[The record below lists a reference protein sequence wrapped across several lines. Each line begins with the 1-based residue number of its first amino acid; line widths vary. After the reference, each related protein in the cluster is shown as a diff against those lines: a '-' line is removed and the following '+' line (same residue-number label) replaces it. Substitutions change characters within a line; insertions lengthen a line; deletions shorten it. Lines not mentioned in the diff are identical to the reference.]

1 MFFKKKTAV
10 YLSSDE
16 ADFKLAK
23 EILKKEQILYYEYA
37 AEEMPVAGCG
47 ARINPA
53 RLNNP
58 VERMVFRLS
67 VVSEDVEKAVN
78 VLQGKVKY
86 VINAKPI

>member
-16 ADFKLAK
+16 ADFNLAK
-23 EILKKEQILYYEYA
+23 EILKKKQIRYYEYA

-53 RLNNP
+53 RLNKQLNL
-58 VERMVFRLS
+58 MTFRLS
-67 VVSEDVEKAVN
+67 VGPEDVENALQT
-78 VLQGKVKY
+78 LQGKVKF
-86 VINAKPI
+86 VLNGPS

>member
-16 ADFKLAK
+16 ADFNLAK
-23 EILKKEQILYYEYA
+23 EILKKEQIRYYEYA

-53 RLNNP
+53 RLNKHLNL
-58 VERMVFRLS
+58 MTFRLS
-67 VVSEDVEKAVN
+67 VVPEDVENALQT
-78 VLQGKVKY
+78 LQGKVKF
-86 VINAKPI
+86 VLNGHS

>member
-16 ADFKLAK
+16 ADFNLAK
-23 EILKKEQILYYEYA
+23 EILKKEQIRYYEYA

-53 RLNNP
+53 RLNKDLNL
-58 VERMVFRLS
+58 MTFRLS
-67 VVSEDVEKAVN
+67 VVPEDVENALQT
-78 VLQGKVKY
+78 LQGKVKF
-86 VINAKPI
+86 VLNGPS

>member
-16 ADFKLAK
+16 ADFNLAK
-23 EILKKEQILYYEYA
+23 EILEKEQIRYYEYA

-53 RLNNP
+53 RLNKHLNL
-58 VERMVFRLS
+58 MTFRLS
-67 VVSEDVEKAVN
+67 VVPEDVEKAIHA
-78 VLQGKVKY
+78 LQSKVKFI
-86 VINAKPI
+86 VKHN